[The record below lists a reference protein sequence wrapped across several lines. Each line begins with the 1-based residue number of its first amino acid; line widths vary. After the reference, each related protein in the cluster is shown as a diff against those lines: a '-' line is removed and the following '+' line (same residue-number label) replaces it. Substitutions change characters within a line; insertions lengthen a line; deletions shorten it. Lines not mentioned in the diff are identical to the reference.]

1 MKNIY
6 ILTFVLLFISCN
18 TKKKISGTYI
28 SNRNIGG
35 FFSEKIDFKENDKY
49 TYEFSGDL
57 EFQQASGGYL
67 IKDDILYLKFDKDKL
82 EIDYD
87 NDTLSLDLFYGD
99 YHLYDLQSENGI
111 DYHMK
116 YKIINNKLF
125 VYNLSTGKVVKKFE
139 VRSKNKW
146 KMKKVYLKK
155 LN

>member
-6 ILTFVLLFISCN
+6 ILTFVLLFMSCN

-35 FFSEKIDFKENDKY
+35 FFSEKIDFKENDKF

-116 YKIINNKLF
+116 YKIINDKLF
-125 VYNLSTGKVVKKFE
+125 VYNVYTGKIVKRFE
-139 VRSKNKW
+139 TRSKNKY
-146 KMKKVYLKK
+146 KIKKVYLKK
-155 LN
+155 VK